1 MSSRARWGGVSD
13 REVRQDAPYPDYG
26 LKQTGGSPVVGT
38 VVSRG
43 EGLLGAAS
51 VRVGVRVTRRWA
63 RPAGGRRRVSEADHL
78 LHGDA
83 VASVV
88 VHQPV
93 ERAEGLVPDA
103 VLPAAL
109 QHPEVLHPVA
119 VAATPGSESRVVVV
133 CKHCTMKWYRTV
145 LRVATQWCLT

>member
-1 MSSRARWGGVSD
+1 MGA
-13 REVRQDAPYPDYG
+13 
-26 LKQTGGSPVVGT
+26 

-51 VRVGVRVTRRWA
+51 VRVGVRVTCGRA

-103 VLPAAL
+103 VLPATL

-119 VAATPGSESRVVVV
+119 VAAMQGSESGVGVGAKRR
-133 CKHCTMKWYRTV
+133 TMKWYCSV
-145 LRVATQWCLT
+145 LRVPTHSVIL

>member
-1 MSSRARWGGVSD
+1 M
-13 REVRQDAPYPDYG
+13 
-26 LKQTGGSPVVGT
+26 GT
-38 VVSRG
+38 VVGRG

-51 VRVGVRVTRRWA
+51 VRVGVRVTCRRA

-103 VLPAAL
+103 VLAAAL

-119 VAATPGSESRVVVV
+119 VAATPGSESGVVVTV
-133 CKHCTMKWYRTV
+133 KHRTMKWYR
-145 LRVATQWCLT
+145 RVGTYGC

>member
-1 MSSRARWGGVSD
+1 MGA
-13 REVRQDAPYPDYG
+13 
-26 LKQTGGSPVVGT
+26 VVG
-38 VVSRG
+38 RG

-51 VRVGVRVTRRWA
+51 VRVGVRVTCGLA

-83 VASVV
+83 VGSVV
-88 VHQPV
+88 VHQTV

-109 QHPEVLHPVA
+109 QHPEVLHPVTI
-119 VAATPGSESRVVVV
+119 AATQGSESGGGVGVRAR
-133 CKHCTMKWYRTV
+133 CAKNAARA
-145 LRVATQWCLT
+145 LRVPSHGSAL